1 MPQISSSAVDTDFL
15 FNVVADSSKEGGG
28 SKNELGQNFA
38 TETVQGEREG
48 ALKRAQHFRPDCT

>member
-15 FNVVADSSKEGGG
+15 FKAVADSSKEGGG

-38 TETVQGEREG
+38 TETVQGKER
-48 ALKRAQHFRPDCT
+48 AR